1 METREQ
7 ATAAASREGLSVGD
21 WLARNIIADTGFS
34 VADGRL
40 EESPVRR
47 NGNETAA
54 SNQNRQRIDEA
65 LLSLARLLESHE
77 RAQEHANSAMQGVA
91 SEIEGAVRSQ
101 AGILQRLHQRVET
114 VEGQSGGIAERGR
127 QTAARLSALAHDLE
141 ALGNKIVSAREASD
155 RRGLFVQ
162 EQLSAIAERMRA
174 GEARVS
180 NYPQVEQA
188 VTKLSDSYVGAA
200 ARLQDLGAKFEK
212 LTADLHAA
220 RDLSNRTMNSLQ
232 ERLAGID
239 SRVRGTSRE
248 CEIES
253 IAGRGHRRSR
263 QRCRP
268 AGYRSSGRG
277 SHRDRSSV
285 PQTGAA
291 PPAALLRLMCA
302 RRGV

>member
-34 VADGRL
+34 VADGGL
-40 EESPVRR
+40 EVPVRR

-77 RAQEHANSAMQGVA
+77 RAQEHASSAMQGVA

-220 RDLSNRTMNSLQ
+220 RDLSNR
-232 ERLAGID
+232 
-239 SRVRGTSRE
+239 
-248 CEIES
+248 
-253 IAGRGHRRSR
+253 
-263 QRCRP
+263 P
-268 AGYRSSGRG
+268 
-277 SHRDRSSV
+277 
-285 PQTGAA
+285 
-291 PPAALLRLMCA
+291 
-302 RRGV
+302 